1 VPTSEYPSE
10 PDYLPKLPKLK
21 MNLTTLPSILIVDDE
36 AHNFDVIQSI
46 LGSQNYELQYASS
59 GQEALE
65 SLEIMSLD
73 LILLDVMMPD
83 RDGIETCLLIK
94 ANPLGRSIPI
104 IMVTALTA
112 KVDLARCLEAG
123 ADDFISKPVSGLE
136 LRARVHSML
145 RIKQQYEQLQQC
157 FQREAILE
165 QEKRELLE
173 NQNLELEK
181 QVKIRTASLKAT
193 AELITYNSLH
203 DPLTNLPNR
212 RMLLDRLN
220 ITISQARNLPVYQYA
235 VLFLDLDR
243 FNIINDSLGHLVGDQ
258 VLIEVAEK
266 LKTILEEVYLISRF
280 GGDEF
285 VILLEYISGIEEA
298 IKIAES
304 ILKEFQI
311 PVIANDYEIFTNVSI
326 GIVLGTS
333 NYTEASDL
341 LRDADIA
348 MYKAKGN
355 GRNCYQV
362 FDTKMHNQVLN
373 RLSLETDLYKA
384 LEYNEFEVYYQ
395 PIFDLA
401 ENRVIGF
408 ESLIRWN
415 SPVRGFVSPVEFIPI
430 AEETGL
436 IVRLDNWMF
445 CTACEQLSQWKNQY
459 PDRFPLKLSL
469 NLSAQDLRKVSL
481 LTDIDLLLAKTGLE
495 GNYLTLEI
503 TESMLIDDINKTIR
517 LLSELKKRNIQIS
530 IDDFGTGYSSLNYL
544 CRLPADYLKIDRSFV
559 TQMKARNRD
568 YQVVSSI
575 IALSNQLGFKV
586 VAEGIETEAQLES
599 LKQLG
604 CEYGQGYLFSN
615 PLSGAE
621 IEAQFFIRR

>member
-1 VPTSEYPSE
+1 V
-10 PDYLPKLPKLK
+10 
-21 MNLTTLPSILIVDDE
+21 
-36 AHNFDVIQSI
+36 
-46 LGSQNYELQYASS
+46 
-59 GQEALE
+59 
-65 SLEIMSLD
+65 
-73 LILLDVMMPD
+73 
-83 RDGIETCLLIK
+83 
-94 ANPLGRSIPI
+94 
-104 IMVTALTA
+104 
-112 KVDLARCLEAG
+112 
-123 ADDFISKPVSGLE
+123 
-136 LRARVHSML
+136 
-145 RIKQQYEQLQQC
+145 
-157 FQREAILE
+157 
-165 QEKRELLE
+165 
-173 NQNLELEK
+173 
-181 QVKIRTASLKAT
+181 
-193 AELITYNSLH
+193 
-203 DPLTNLPNR
+203 
-212 RMLLDRLN
+212 
-220 ITISQARNLPVYQYA
+220 
-235 VLFLDLDR
+235 
-243 FNIINDSLGHLVGDQ
+243 
-258 VLIEVAEK
+258 
-266 LKTILEEVYLISRF
+266 
-280 GGDEF
+280 DEF

-530 IDDFGTGYSSLNYL
+530 IDDFGTGYSSLSYL
-544 CRLPADYLKIDRSFV
+544 QSLPLTALKIDRSFIQNIE
-559 TQMKARNRD
+559 TNHTNLEIT
-568 YQVVSSI
+568 STI
-575 IALSNQLGFKV
+575 IELAKRLGLKV
-586 VAEGIETEAQLES
+586 VAEGLEQEIHGEILRSLDCDYAQ
-599 LKQLG
+599 G
-604 CEYGQGYLFSN
+604 FLFSRPIN
-615 PLSGAE
+615 AE
-621 IEAQFFIRR
+621 DATALIANQIS